1 MLKKSTC
8 SVNLFPAIVNTKNGT
23 LYGYINSTGNFII
36 KPQYTQAMDFN
47 ESGTAIVG
55 KSDLWGL
62 IDSTG
67 RYIVKP
73 TYNYINE
80 FVEGIAVFTQA
91 TSMGIMD
98 ESGNVIPT
106 KPYSFISDF
115 SDGLAVVSMSKD
127 DGTILYGYI
136 DKKGNEVIPL
146 TFRQATSFKDG
157 YALIQTIKGKYEII
171 DKNGRVTTIFPYK
184 SMGNFNDNFL
194 TFSGAPNGLLGYV
207 DINGYVVIPPKYTM
221 ASPVEDDYII
231 ASTSSNYIGKYGV
244 VNISNSPIYPYV
256 YNHIQYLNLHR
267 FALGIPRSESSL
279 FMNNL
284 YALGNE
290 KGSILT
296 SFIFKNIEK
305 YNNDIASA
313 SDLKY
318 TFFIDQNGRRIK
330 SLPIV
335 EGTGTLSIKCGL
347 VYADTDYWP
356 MYLQANGSIIY
367 EPNYTIPLDSK
378 YSALKVKYKP
388 NVNYLIYYPQVQGIT
403 PPNIQVLI
411 NAKLSYLSDL
421 EKINETD
428 VLNYDRY
435 GNFTVLFFEKNLFI
449 PEINIYNY
457 PFGAAHGLTTR
468 KTPNINLKTGEF
480 YTLSDLFKGGIYWTK
495 YINDIIMNM
504 IKTDPQYEYVYPDGF
519 KGIIED
525 QGFYVDKTNLYI
537 YFAPYEIA
545 PYAAGFVTFK
555 IPFSEIDNIINKQGS
570 FYQSFN

>member
-1 MLKKSTC
+1 MLKESTC
-8 SVNLFPAIVNTKNGT
+8 SINLFPAMVNTKNGT

-36 KPQYTQAMDFN
+36 KPQYTQAMNFTEN
-47 ESGTAIVG
+47 GTAIISKDG
-55 KSDLWGL
+55 LWGL
-62 IDSTG
+62 IDSTS

-73 TYNYINE
+73 TYDYIND

-91 TSMGIMD
+91 KSMGIMD
-98 ESGNVIPT
+98 EWGNVIPT
-106 KPYSFISDF
+106 KTYSFISDF
-115 SDGLAVVSMSKD
+115 SDGLAVVSMNKD

-136 DKKGNEVIPL
+136 DKTGKEVIPL
-146 TFRQATSFKDG
+146 TFSQATSFKDG
-157 YALIQTIKGKYEII
+157 YALIQTIKGTYEII
-171 DKNGRVTTIFPYK
+171 DKTGRVKTIFPYK

-194 TFSGAPNGLLGYV
+194 TFSEAPNELLGYV
-207 DINGYVVIPPKYTM
+207 DLNGYVVIPPKYTM
-221 ASPVEDDYII
+221 ASPVEDGYII
-231 ASTSSNYIGKYGV
+231 ASTSVNYIGKYGV
-244 VNISNSPIYPYV
+244 INISNALIYPYV
-256 YNHIQYLNLHR
+256 YNHIQYLNLNR

-284 YALGNE
+284 YALGDE
-290 KGSILT
+290 KGRILT
-296 SFIFKNIEK
+296 SFIFKNIGNF
-305 YNNDIASA
+305 NNDITSA

-335 EGTGTLSIKCGL
+335 EGTGTMSIKCGI

-356 MYLQANGSIIY
+356 MYLQTNGTIIY
-367 EPNYTIPLDSK
+367 EPNYTIPLDDK
-378 YSALKVKYKP
+378 YSVLKVKYKP
-388 NVNYLIYYPQVQGIT
+388 NVNYLIYYPQMIGVT
-403 PPNIQVLI
+403 PPNIQALI
-411 NAKLSYLSDL
+411 NTNLRNLSDL

-428 VLNYDRY
+428 ALDYDRY

-468 KTPNINLKTGEF
+468 KTPSINLKTGEF

-495 YINDIIMNM
+495 YINAIITNM

-519 KGIIED
+519 KGITED

-545 PYAAGFVTFK
+545 PYSAGFVTFK
-555 IPFSEIDNIINKQGS
+555 IPFSEISSLINKQGS